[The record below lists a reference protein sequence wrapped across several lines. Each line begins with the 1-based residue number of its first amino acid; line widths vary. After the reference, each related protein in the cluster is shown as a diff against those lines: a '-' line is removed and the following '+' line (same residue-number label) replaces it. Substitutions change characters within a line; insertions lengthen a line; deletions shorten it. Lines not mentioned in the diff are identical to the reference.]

1 MTMRRAII
9 VFGVLA
15 ALNVA
20 AYLLPVRWDMT
31 DDKHY
36 SLSKA
41 SKALLRQSDA
51 PIEVTLLLEGD
62 LNAGF
67 RRLKKATEETIAE
80 MNVFGQFTILSPRA
94 RLLHNSQFT
103 MHDADSLGLRPIVI
117 HEREQNGK
125 TAQTTVYP
133 YAIMS
138 YKGRKAVVTLL
149 KNTRGLSGEE
159 NLNAS
164 IEQLEFAFMEALH
177 LLQQTETPRVAILE
191 GHGEPDEAH
200 TYDLMSALS
209 KYFAVDRGQIEA
221 YPQQCS
227 TDDHR
232 QSDRAKLFTR
242 EGKGEKSAIDS
253 HILDGYKA
261 VIVLNPQTAFS
272 EQERFVIDQ
281 YIMRGGAVLWALNG
295 VRFSET
301 VLQSE
306 GFTPI
311 LPLELGLTDMLFRYG
326 VRVNPALVQDVQCL
340 PIPVNVS
347 SDPSQP
353 NLQPMPWTYAPLLL
367 TSQGSPITKNM
378 GQVMSTFVSPIDAVG
393 GEDGIEKRV
402 LLATS
407 TASRV
412 TATPG
417 EVDLNDLN
425 PDMAAF
431 QYQYVPVAVSME
443 GVFPS
448 AFAHRMVPEGI
459 ESDEPIRKTS
469 AKTRQVVIGSGS
481 ILLNETQK
489 GQVLPMGY
497 DRYSSMQFSNRD
509 FAANAMLWLTDS
521 EGLISLREK
530 SIALRLLNDKRAH
543 EERQQVQA
551 ISTIL
556 PVAILAIIGGIVF
569 VIRKRKYVKG
579 ER

>member
-1 MTMRRAII
+1 MLSVMAAI
-9 VFGVLA
+9 VVLSH
-15 ALNVA
+15 VWV
-20 AYLLPVRWDMT
+20 VRWDLT

-36 SLSKA
+36 SLSES
-41 SKALLRQSDA
+41 SKKMLSILDHRA
-51 PIEVTLLLEGD
+51 EVTLLLGGD

-67 RRLKKATEETIAE
+67 RRLKKATEETLEELAVYADIRVKDGWSAAQE
-80 MNVFGQFTILSPRA
+80 NGLM
-94 RLLHNSQFT
+94 
-103 MHDADSLGLRPIVI
+103 DSLGLRPIVI

-133 YAIMS
+133 YAIIE
-138 YKGRKAVVTLL
+138 YNGKRAVVTLL

-209 KYFAVDRGQIEA
+209 KYFQVDRGSIVER
-221 YPQQCS
+221 PLRS
-227 TDDHR
+227 ETK
-232 QSDRAKLFTR
+232 DRDEVAQR
-242 EGKGEKSAIDS
+242 PINV

-261 VIVLNPQTAFS
+261 VIIVNPQTAFS
-272 EQERFVIDQ
+272 EAERFVIDQ
-281 YIMRGGAVLWALNG
+281 YIMRGGAVLWSLNG
-295 VRFSET
+295 VKLSEE
-301 VLQSE
+301 VLQRE

-311 LPLELGLTDMLFRYG
+311 LPLDLGLTDMLFRYG
-326 VRVNPALVQDVQCL
+326 VRVNPALVQDIQCL

-347 SDPSQP
+347 SDPQQP
-353 NLQPMPWTYAPLLL
+353 NLQPIPWTYAPLLL
-367 TSQGSPITKNM
+367 TSQGSPITKDL

-425 PDMAAF
+425 PDMNTFA
-431 QYQYVPVAVSME
+431 YQYVPVAVSME
-443 GVFPS
+443 GSFPS

-459 ESDEPIRKTS
+459 ETGEPIRKS
-469 AKTRQVVIGSGS
+469 GAKTRQVVIGSGS
-481 ILLNETQK
+481 VMINETMK
-489 GQVLPMGY
+489 NQVLPMGY
-497 DRYSSMQFSNRD
+497 DRYSGMQFSNRD
-509 FAANAMLWLTDS
+509 FATNAVLWLTDGD
-521 EGLISLREK
+521 GLIALREK
-530 SIALRLLNDKRAH
+530 SVALRLLNDKRAH
-543 EERQQVQA
+543 DKRMQVQLV
-551 ISTIL
+551 STIS
-556 PVAILAIIGGIVF
+556 PIAILALIGGIVF
-569 VIRKRKYVKG
+569 VIRKRKY

>member
-1 MTMRRAII
+1 MRKYALYIFI
-9 VFGVLA
+9 VGLFLCLYG
-15 ALNVA
+15 ALQVR
-20 AYLLPVRWDMT
+20 PVRWDMT

-36 SLSKA
+36 SLSEA
-41 SKALLRQSDA
+41 SKSLLRQTDE

-67 RRLKKATEETIAE
+67 RRLKKATEETLEEMGVYGAVSYQLSDVSKLEAE
-80 MNVFGQFTILSPRA
+80 GSKLKA
-94 RLLHNSQFT
+94 E
-103 MHDADSLGLRPIVI
+103 GLNPIII

-133 YAIMS
+133 YAIMQ
-138 YKGRKAVVTLL
+138 YKGKRAVVTLL

-177 LLQQTETPRVAILE
+177 LLQQRETPRVAILE

-209 KYFAVDRGQIEA
+209 KYFQVDRGTIS
-221 YPQQCS
+221 PQPSEVSHQPS
-227 TDDHR
+227 EVDV
-232 QSDRAKLFTR
+232 
-242 EGKGEKSAIDS
+242 

-261 VIVLNPQTAFS
+261 VLIIDPQTPFS
-272 EQERFVIDQ
+272 EQERFIIDQ
-281 YIMRGGAVLWALNG
+281 YLMRGGAVLWAVNG
-295 VRFSET
+295 VRFSEQ
-301 VLQSE
+301 VLQSD

-311 LPLELGLTDMLFRYG
+311 LPLEVGLTDMLFRYG
-326 VRVNPALVQDVQCL
+326 VRVNPALVQDIQCL

-347 SDPSQP
+347 NDPSQP

-367 TSQGSPITKNM
+367 TSQGSPVTKDM
-378 GQVMSTFVSPIDAVG
+378 GQVMSTFVSPVDAVG

-425 PDMAAF
+425 PDMNAF

-443 GVFPS
+443 GVFNS
-448 AFAHRMVPEGI
+448 VYAHRMAPEGI
-459 ESDEPIRKTS
+459 ETDEPILKTS
-469 AKTRQVVIGSGS
+469 RKTRQIVIGSS
-481 ILLNETQK
+481 SVLLNEIQK
-489 GQVLPMGY
+489 NQALPMGY
-497 DRYSSMQFSNRD
+497 DRYSGMQFSNRD
-509 FAANAMLWLTDS
+509 FAANALLWLTDS

-530 SIALRLLNDKRAH
+530 SVALRLLNDKRAH
-543 EERQQVQA
+543 DQRAQVQA
-551 ISTIL
+551 VSTIL
-556 PVAILAIIGGIVF
+556 PVVILAIIGGIVF
-569 VIRKRKYVKG
+569 VIRKRKYEK
-579 ER
+579 

>member
-1 MTMRRAII
+1 LERYKEII
-9 VFGVLA
+9 VLAICA
-15 ALNVA
+15 ALVA
-20 AYLLPVRWDMT
+20 LSYVFVVRWDLT

-36 SLSKA
+36 SLSAA
-41 SKALLRQSDA
+41 SKSLLKQTDA
-51 PIEVTLLLEGD
+51 PIEVTLLLDGD

-67 RRLKKATEETIAE
+67 RRLKKATEEMIEELDVYADIVRVTG
-80 MNVFGQFTILSPRA
+80 NGLQVTG
-94 RLLHNSQFT
+94 
-103 MHDADSLGLRPIVI
+103 DSLGLNPIVI

-133 YAIMS
+133 YAIME

-177 LLQQTETPRVAILE
+177 LLQQTETPRIAILE

-200 TYDLMSALS
+200 TYDLMAALS
-209 KYFAVDRGQIEA
+209 KYFQIDRGAIT
-221 YPQQCS
+221 S
-227 TDDHR
+227 
-232 QSDRAKLFTR
+232 
-242 EGKGEKSAIDS
+242 EGINS
-253 HILDGYKA
+253 HVLDGYKA
-261 VIVLNPQTAFS
+261 IIIASPQTAFS
-272 EQERFVIDQ
+272 DAERFVIDQ

-295 VRFSET
+295 VRFSEQ

-311 LPLELGLTDMLFRYG
+311 IALDLGLTEMLFKYG
-326 VRVNPALVQDVQCL
+326 IRVNPALVQDVQCL

-347 SDPSQP
+347 NDPQQP

-367 TSQGSPITKNM
+367 TSQGSPITKSM

-412 TATPG
+412 TGTPG
-417 EVDLNDLN
+417 EVDLSDMN
-425 PDMAAF
+425 PDMSTF
-431 QYQYVPVAVSME
+431 VYQYVPVAVSLE
-443 GVFPS
+443 GCFAS
-448 AFAHRMVPEGI
+448 AYAHRMMPEGV
-459 ESDEPIRKTS
+459 ETDEPIRKS
-469 AKTRQVVIGSGS
+469 GVKTRQVVIGSGS
-481 ILLNETQK
+481 VLLNETQK

-497 DRYSSMQFSNRD
+497 DRYSGMQFSNRD
-509 FAANAMLWLTDS
+509 FVTNAVLWLTDS

-530 SIALRLLNDKRAH
+530 SVALRLLNDKRAH
-543 EERQQVQA
+543 DERTKVQL
-551 ISTIL
+551 ISTIS
-556 PVAILAIIGGIVF
+556 PVAILALIGGIVWI
-569 VIRKRKYVKG
+569 VRKRKYEK
-579 ER
+579 